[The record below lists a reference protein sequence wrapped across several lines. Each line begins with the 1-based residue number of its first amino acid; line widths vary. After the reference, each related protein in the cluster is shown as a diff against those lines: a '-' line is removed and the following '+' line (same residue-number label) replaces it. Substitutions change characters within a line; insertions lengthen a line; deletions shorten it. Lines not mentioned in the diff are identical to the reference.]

1 MEELEKIRMKLLKKM
16 IEGEKNYP
24 SKPLHISGDLNDVV
38 SKYDVVVADFWAPW
52 CQPCKIVEPMIEKLA
67 KEMKGKVVFAKINS
81 DRNKKLAM
89 KYKIMSIPT
98 LLLFKNGRLASRQ
111 VGAVPYDVLKAW
123 VRRYI

>member
-81 DRNKKLAM
+81 DRNKKTGNE
-89 KYKIMSIPT
+89 I
-98 LLLFKNGRLASRQ
+98 
-111 VGAVPYDVLKAW
+111 
-123 VRRYI
+123 